1 MQEVRRSMTKRL
13 ISLAASVAAIGAATL
28 VLAPSAMATA
38 NSGGCQL
45 QGAATFS
52 TPLQAGPAA
61 SPFAYTFSGA
71 LSSCQSGNAS
81 TGPNS
86 TPTGGTIF
94 TPDAGTGSGSCVSS
108 TSNGVAVVNWND
120 GDATVEQFST
130 SGAVAAVDVSGTVV
144 SSYTASNGT
153 TYTTNEPSTPVG
165 DSTSGQLTF
174 TPPSPTSCQTGVTSA
189 AINGVVETGS
199 TS

>member
-1 MQEVRRSMTKRL
+1 MTKRL
-13 ISLAASVAAIGAATL
+13 VSLAALVAAIGAATL
-28 VLAPSAMATA
+28 ALAPSAMATA
-38 NSGGCQL
+38 NGGGCQL
-45 QGAATFS
+45 QGTATFS

-61 SPFAYTFSGA
+61 SPFTYTFTGS

-94 TPDAGTGSGSCVSS
+94 TPDTATGSGSCVSS
-108 TSNGVAVVNWND
+108 TSSGVSVVNWND
-120 GDATVEQFST
+120 SKQTVEQYST
-130 SGAVAAVDVSGTVV
+130 SGALAAVNVSGTVIA
-144 SSYTASNGT
+144 SYTASNGT
-153 TYTTNEPSTPVG
+153 VYTTTEPSTPVG

-174 TPPSPTSCQTGVTSA
+174 QPPSPTSCQTGVTSA
-189 AINGVVETGS
+189 AINGAVETGS